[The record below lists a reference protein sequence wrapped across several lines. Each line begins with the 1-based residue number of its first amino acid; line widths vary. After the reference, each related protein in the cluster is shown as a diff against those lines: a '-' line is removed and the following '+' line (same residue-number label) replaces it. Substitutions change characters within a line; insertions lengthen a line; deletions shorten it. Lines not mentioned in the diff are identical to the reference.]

1 MKKRSVIFLY
11 LGSIL
16 LIGAYFFPLWSITL
30 EAPQYPDGLRLD
42 IWLYAIGGSSD
53 DILQNINILNHY
65 IGMKLI
71 EPDAIPEL
79 KIFPYI
85 VGGLIAFGLLSAF
98 LKKKTL
104 VWIWLIAFVIFGIGA
119 MYDFYLWE
127 YDYGHDLNLKAPIK
141 VPGMVY
147 QPPLFGEKWLLN
159 FRAISYPATG
169 AYFMML
175 SILFGILAI
184 VNEHFWQK
192 NS

>member
-1 MKKRSVIFLY
+1 MNKRAVLFLY

-85 VGGLIAFGLLSAF
+85 VGGLIVFGLLSAF
-98 LKKKTL
+98 LKKKTML
-104 VWIWLIAFVIFGIGA
+104 WIWIIAFIIFGIGA
-119 MYDFYLWE
+119 IYDFYLWE
-127 YDYGHDLNLKAPIK
+127 YDYGHDLNPKAPIK

-159 FRAISYPATG
+159 FRALSYPAAG
-169 AYFMML
+169 AYFMMV
-175 SILFGILAI
+175 SIVFGILAI
-184 VNEHFWQK
+184 FNEQIWRK